1 VVTRLTDDELRDV
14 LSRAEEI
21 QRGSMQ
27 GGDWN
32 PEVAAVIAAAEEIGL
47 SRTAVV
53 RALRERLNLA
63 ASPPAPGDLVWAR
76 SVDEKF
82 YPAEVVAVREDGV
95 RVRFL
100 RGSEHD
106 VTPDQLRPCSIVP
119 GERVV
124 VHWPWWGPWT
134 CTVLAYDAT
143 KQRVKLTDGWGYTK
157 SFPLSE
163 VWLAP
168 ARADP
173 AAARKRVYATLLG
186 AGAGVGAIL
195 GSIIT
200 ALLMR

>member
-1 VVTRLTDDELRDV
+1 
-14 LSRAEEI
+14 
-21 QRGSMQ
+21 
-27 GGDWN
+27 
-32 PEVAAVIAAAEEIGL
+32 L

-63 ASPPAPGDLVWAR
+63 AAPPAAGDLVWAR

-95 RVRFL
+95 RVRYL
-100 RGSEHD
+100 RGSEHE
-106 VTPDQLRPCSIVP
+106 VSPDQLRPCAFIP

-134 CTVLAYDAT
+134 CTVLAYDAAR
-143 KQRVKLTDGWGYTK
+143 QRVKLTDGWGDTK
-157 SFPLSE
+157 SFPVSE

-173 AAARKRVYATLLG
+173 VSARRKVYAKLIG

-195 GSIIT
+195 GSIMT
-200 ALLMR
+200 ALLLR